1 MQPYN
6 IQYKAMDTTMVLNNL
21 LSLIR
26 SMPLTTS
33 NKEWL
38 ADHLYEEVKAEKLK
52 DATAAQSNGWP
63 KVRREDMVITPRVA
77 SMFQISE
84 TLPEDFDEKKAYGQH
99 LSEKYK

>member
-1 MQPYN
+1 
-6 IQYKAMDTTMVLNNL
+6 MDTTIVLNNL

-26 SMPLTTS
+26 SMPLTTN

-38 ADHLYEEVKAEKLK
+38 ADHLYEEVKAEKLQK
-52 DATAAQSNGWP
+52 AAVQSNGWP

-84 TLPEDFDEKKAYGQH
+84 TLPEDFDEKKAYGQY

>member
-1 MQPYN
+1 MN
-6 IQYKAMDTTMVLNNL
+6 TTIVLNNL

-38 ADHLYEEVKAEKLK
+38 ANHLYEEVKAEKLRK
-52 DATAAQSNGWP
+52 TAVQSNGWP

-77 SMFQISE
+77 NMFQISE
-84 TLPEDFDEKKAYGQH
+84 TLPEDFDEKKAYGQY

>member
-1 MQPYN
+1 
-6 IQYKAMDTTMVLNNL
+6 MDTTIVLNNL

-38 ADHLYEEVKAEKLK
+38 ADYLYEEVKAEKRQK
-52 DATAAQSNGWP
+52 AAVQSNGWP

-77 SMFQISE
+77 SMFQIPE
-84 TLPEDFDEKKAYGQH
+84 TLPEDFDEKKAYGQY

>member
-1 MQPYN
+1 
-6 IQYKAMDTTMVLNNL
+6 MDTTIVLNNL

-38 ADHLYEEVKAEKLK
+38 ADHLYEEVKAEKLQN
-52 DATAAQSNGWP
+52 AAVQSNGWP

-77 SMFQISE
+77 SMFLISE